1 MINGLVVEDHNR
13 FEHHPFKEWVAQVL
27 NSHFAPAIA
36 DRFSCV
42 LEVEKYN
49 KKNKNI
55 VLQLKDQ
62 KYVMEVYYTTKAG
75 IYLYIC
81 DLFSDWPRKAIEA
94 ELLRK
99 ISDKVVKGEIG
110 KDWIDNGQGRVSE
123 VVLSGKLQTPDEV
136 LTP

>member
-1 MINGLVVEDHNR
+1 MVKGLLINEVNR

-27 NSHFAPAIA
+27 NAHFAPSIA

-55 VLQLKDQ
+55 VKQLKDE
-62 KYVMEVYYTTKAG
+62 KYVMEVYYTTKGG

-99 ISDKVVKGEIG
+99 ISDKIVKGEIG
-110 KDWIDNGQGRVSE
+110 SDWVDDGHGRVAE
-123 VVLSGKLQTPDEV
+123 IILSGKLQTPEEGIA
-136 LTP
+136 